1 MSGHD
6 DDFGDSDG
14 DDDEHHHSDDGAQIV
29 PDLAMDTF
37 KSILDALCSG

>member
-14 DDDEHHHSDDGAQIV
+14 DDGAQKV